1 MAQRPPED
9 MEWKV
14 GMTVVNN
21 GPTFLKSFK
30 LVVFF
35 IWKTCGLYIYGL

>member
-14 GMTVVNN
+14 GVTLRGEYKGILAAN
-21 GPTFLKSFK
+21 GLF
-30 LVVFF
+30 
-35 IWKTCGLYIYGL
+35 